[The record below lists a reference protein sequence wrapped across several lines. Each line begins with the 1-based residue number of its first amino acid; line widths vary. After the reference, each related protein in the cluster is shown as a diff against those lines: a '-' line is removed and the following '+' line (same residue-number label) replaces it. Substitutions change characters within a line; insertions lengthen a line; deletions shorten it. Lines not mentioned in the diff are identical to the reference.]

1 LRCDALDWTGLTV
14 TSLTPVADNRETVLP
29 GAAVALIFGVSKDVT
44 VLLVLDKVSQFL
56 IKQVWCNPEETG
68 MRVVV
73 VLLDFR
79 AKIDHCAHWMAKRR
93 IEEEDSVEEKKH
105 DALGQ
110 WEGSCAC
117 ARGVPYSTH
126 HQLLNMIMMG
136 RSWFASPRGSYSNST
151 NLLANYAYWC
161 HQKRHTTS
169 TGRVRA
175 GATRV
180 PTGTEITVQTAAVP
194 AVLDPELQRVR
205 LGSVWIV
212 LALSS

>member
-44 VLLVLDKVSQFL
+44 VLPVLDKVSQFL

-110 WEGSCAC
+110 WEGSCAWR
-117 ARGVPYSTH
+117 ALFHPPSTFEYD
-126 HQLLNMIMMG
+126 G
-136 RSWFASPRGSYSNST
+136 SFVVRFASPRGSFDSNST
-151 NLLANYAYWC
+151 NLLVNYAYWC
-161 HQKRHTTS
+161 HQKRHITS
-169 TGRVRA
+169 TGRVRGWRNSCA
-175 GATRV
+175 N
-180 PTGTEITVQTAAVP
+180 
-194 AVLDPELQRVR
+194 
-205 LGSVWIV
+205 
-212 LALSS
+212 